1 MEIFSKQPSHNTRDV
16 AIFHISQG
24 KSGSLGGP
32 LKFVGYGEGRK
43 SCLVK
48 AEAPGGNITKV
59 KCARGA
65 ELLII

>member
-32 LKFVGYGEGRK
+32 LNCVGYGEGG
-43 SCLVK
+43 SLV
-48 AEAPGGNITKV
+48 
-59 KCARGA
+59 
-65 ELLII
+65 